1 MTIKKTG
8 KYAPQETYAG
18 KMKDK
23 DCVRIT
29 VWIHKDKAA
38 KFKTNARKNCVP
50 HLQQSE

>member
-23 DCVRIT
+23 GCVRIT
-29 VWIHKDKAA
+29 VWVHKTIDIYSAA
-38 KFKTNARKNCVP
+38 IAAG
-50 HLQQSE
+50 H

>member
-23 DCVRIT
+23 GCVRIT
-29 VWIHKDKAA
+29 VWVHKTKAA
-38 KFKTNARKNCVP
+38 QFKNSARHSLSK
-50 HLQQSE
+50 L